1 LIHQYPPFGADLGTK
16 AMTPGARVAAAI
28 EILDMI
34 EDGQAVEKALTA
46 WARRS
51 RFAGSKDRAAVR
63 DYVFDTVRNWRSDAI
78 RGGNGTGRARI
89 VGRLR
94 EMGADI
100 DGLFNGVG
108 HAPEPL
114 TDEEKERGQAPTDQA
129 DVWNLPE
136 WVLPEFEASLGDGAA
151 DIAKLLQTRA
161 PITVRVNLSKCNV
174 SQAAADLAEIGIE
187 TYANP
192 ICVTALT
199 ITAGERKLRNS
210 PAYLE
215 GWVELQDASSQA
227 IVTDLPAADLVL
239 DYCAGGGGK
248 ALALA
253 AQDRQVI
260 AHDIN
265 FDRMNDLPARAERAG
280 ASIKLLATDM
290 IAPEAPFDLVLIDA
304 PCSGSGA
311 WRRSPEAKWALT
323 EERLVELSNIQDQIL
338 DETVQY
344 VSQNGTLIFATCSV
358 FQRENEDRVA
368 AFLARHTD
376 WCCSKE
382 TRLDVSEM
390 ADGFFSA
397 HLTRK

>member
-1 LIHQYPPFGADLGTK
+1 
-16 AMTPGARVAAAI
+16 MTPGARVAAAI

-34 EDGQAVEKALTA
+34 HDGQAVEKSLTA

-63 DYVFDTVRNWRSDAI
+63 DHVFDTVRNWRADAV
-78 RGGNGTGRARI
+78 RGGNGTGRGRMI
-89 VGRLR
+89 GRLR
-94 EMGADI
+94 ALNMDI
-100 DGLFNGVG
+100 DALFHGEG
-108 HAPEPL
+108 HSPEPL
-114 TDEEKERGQAPTDQA
+114 TDEEKVAGQGPTEQA
-129 DVWNLPE
+129 DVWNMPDWILPE
-136 WVLPEFEASLGDGAA
+136 LERSLGESAA
-151 DIAKLLQTRA
+151 DTAVMLQSRA
-161 PITVRVNLSKCNV
+161 PITLRVNLGKCNI

-187 TYANP
+187 TQANP
-192 ICVTALT
+192 VCSTALS

-227 IVTDLPAADLVL
+227 IVADLPEAEKIL

-253 AQDRQVI
+253 AQGRKVI

-265 FDRMNDLPARAERAG
+265 FDRMMDIPARAERAG
-280 ASIKLLATDM
+280 TSIKLLATDM
-290 IAPEAPFDLVLIDA
+290 IKAEGLFDLVLVDA

-311 WRRSPEAKWALT
+311 WRRSPEGKWALT
-323 EERLVELSNIQDQIL
+323 EERLAELTVVQDSIL

-344 VSQNGTLIFATCSV
+344 VSQGGTLVFGTCSV
-358 FQRENEDRVA
+358 FKCENEDRIS
-368 AFLARHTD
+368 AFLARHSG
-376 WCCSKE
+376 WKCVKQ

-390 ADGFFSA
+390 ADGFFAA
-397 HLTRK
+397 HLKRE

>member
-1 LIHQYPPFGADLGTK
+1 
-16 AMTPGARVAAAI
+16 MTPGARVAAAI

-34 EDGQAVEKALTA
+34 HDGQAVEKSLTA

-63 DYVFDTVRNWRSDAI
+63 DHVFDTVRNWRADAV
-78 RGGNGTGRARI
+78 RGGNGTGRGRMI
-89 VGRLR
+89 GRLR
-94 EMGADI
+94 ALNMDI
-100 DGLFNGVG
+100 DALFHGEG
-108 HAPEPL
+108 HSPEPL
-114 TDEEKERGQAPTDQA
+114 TDEEKVAGQGPTEQA
-129 DVWNLPE
+129 DVWNMPDWILPE
-136 WVLPEFEASLGDGAA
+136 LERSLGESAA
-151 DIAKLLQTRA
+151 DTAVMLQSRA
-161 PITVRVNLSKCNV
+161 PITLRVNLGKCNI

-187 TYANP
+187 TQANP
-192 ICVTALT
+192 VCSTALS

-227 IVTDLPAADLVL
+227 IVADLPEAEKIL

-253 AQDRQVI
+253 AQGRKVI

-265 FDRMNDLPARAERAG
+265 FDRMMDIPARAERAG
-280 ASIKLLATDM
+280 TSIKLLATDM
-290 IAPEAPFDLVLIDA
+290 IEAEGLFDLVLVDA

-311 WRRSPEAKWALT
+311 WRRSPEGKWALT
-323 EERLVELSNIQDQIL
+323 EERLAELTVVQDSIL

-344 VSQNGTLIFATCSV
+344 VSQGGTLVFGTCSV
-358 FQRENEDRVA
+358 FKCENEDRIS
-368 AFLARHTD
+368 AFLARHSG
-376 WCCSKE
+376 WKCVKQ

-390 ADGFFSA
+390 ADGFFVA
-397 HLTRK
+397 HLRRE

>member
-1 LIHQYPPFGADLGTK
+1 
-16 AMTPGARVAAAI
+16 MTPGARVAAAI

-34 EDGQAVEKALTA
+34 HDGQAVEKSLTA

-63 DYVFDTVRNWRSDAI
+63 DHVFDTVRNWRADAV
-78 RGGNGTGRARI
+78 RGGSGTGRGRMI
-89 VGRLR
+89 GRLR
-94 EMGADI
+94 ALDMDI
-100 DGLFNGVG
+100 DALFHGEG
-108 HAPEPL
+108 HSPEPL
-114 TDEEKERGQAPTDQA
+114 TDEEKVAGQGPTEQA
-129 DVWNLPE
+129 DVWNMPDWILPE
-136 WVLPEFEASLGDGAA
+136 LERSLGESAA
-151 DIAKLLQTRA
+151 DTAVMLQSRA
-161 PITVRVNLSKCNV
+161 PITLRVNLGECNL
-174 SQAAADLAEIGIE
+174 SQAAADLAEIGVE
-187 TYANP
+187 TQANP
-192 ICVTALT
+192 VCSTALT

-227 IVTDLPAADLVL
+227 IVADLPEAEQVL

-253 AQDRQVI
+253 AQGRKVI

-265 FDRMNDLPARAERAG
+265 FDRMMDIPARAERAG
-280 ASIKLLATDM
+280 TSIKLLATDM
-290 IAPEAPFDLVLIDA
+290 IEAEGLFDLVLVDA

-311 WRRSPEAKWALT
+311 WRRSPEGKWALT
-323 EERLVELSNIQDQIL
+323 EERLAELTVIQDSIL

-344 VSQNGTLIFATCSV
+344 VSQGGALIFGTCSV
-358 FQRENEDRVA
+358 FKCENEDRIS
-368 AFLARHTD
+368 AFLERHSG
-376 WCCSKE
+376 WKCVKQ

-390 ADGFFSA
+390 ADGFFVA

>member
-1 LIHQYPPFGADLGTK
+1 
-16 AMTPGARVAAAI
+16 MTPGARVAAAI

-34 EDGQAVEKALTA
+34 HDGQAVEKSLTA

-63 DYVFDTVRNWRSDAI
+63 DHVFDTVRNWRADAV
-78 RGGNGTGRARI
+78 RGGNGTGRGRMI
-89 VGRLR
+89 GRLR
-94 EMGADI
+94 ALNMDI
-100 DGLFNGVG
+100 DALFHGEG
-108 HAPEPL
+108 HSPEPL
-114 TDEEKERGQAPTDQA
+114 TDEEKVAGQGPTEQA
-129 DVWNLPE
+129 DVWNMPDWILPE
-136 WVLPEFEASLGDGAA
+136 LERSLGESAA
-151 DIAKLLQTRA
+151 DTAVMLQSRA
-161 PITVRVNLSKCNV
+161 PITLRVNLGKCNI

-187 TYANP
+187 TQANP
-192 ICVTALT
+192 VCSTALS

-227 IVTDLPAADLVL
+227 IVADLPEAEKIL

-253 AQDRQVI
+253 AQGRKVI

-265 FDRMNDLPARAERAG
+265 FDRMMDIPARAERAG
-280 ASIKLLATDM
+280 TSIKLLATDM
-290 IAPEAPFDLVLIDA
+290 IEAEGLFDLVLVDA

-311 WRRSPEAKWALT
+311 WRRSPEGKWALT
-323 EERLVELSNIQDQIL
+323 EERLAELTVVQDSIL

-344 VSQNGTLIFATCSV
+344 VSQGGTLVFGTCSV
-358 FQRENEDRVA
+358 FKCENEDRIS
-368 AFLARHTD
+368 AFLARHSG
-376 WCCSKE
+376 WKCVKQ

-390 ADGFFSA
+390 ADGFFAA
-397 HLTRK
+397 HLTRE

>member
-1 LIHQYPPFGADLGTK
+1 
-16 AMTPGARVAAAI
+16 MTPGARVAAAI

-34 EDGQAVEKALTA
+34 HDGQAVEKSLTA

-63 DYVFDTVRNWRSDAI
+63 DHVFDTVRNWRADAV
-78 RGGNGTGRARI
+78 RGGNGTGRGRMI
-89 VGRLR
+89 GRLR
-94 EMGADI
+94 ALNMDI
-100 DGLFNGVG
+100 DALFHGEG
-108 HAPEPL
+108 HSPEPL
-114 TDEEKERGQAPTDQA
+114 TDEEKVAGQGPTEQA
-129 DVWNLPE
+129 DVWNMPDWILPE
-136 WVLPEFEASLGDGAA
+136 LERSLGESAA
-151 DIAKLLQTRA
+151 DTAVMLQSRA
-161 PITVRVNLSKCNV
+161 PITLRVNLGKCNI

-187 TYANP
+187 TQANP
-192 ICVTALT
+192 VCSTALS

-227 IVTDLPAADLVL
+227 IVADLPEAEKIL

-253 AQDRQVI
+253 AQGRKVI

-265 FDRMNDLPARAERAG
+265 FDRMMDIPARAERAG
-280 ASIKLLATDM
+280 TSIKLLATDM
-290 IAPEAPFDLVLIDA
+290 IEAEGLFDLVLVDA

-311 WRRSPEAKWALT
+311 WRRSPEGKWALT
-323 EERLVELSNIQDQIL
+323 EERLAELTVVQDSIL

-344 VSQNGTLIFATCSV
+344 VSQGGTLVFGTCSV
-358 FQRENEDRVA
+358 FKCENEDRIS
-368 AFLARHTD
+368 AFLARHSG
-376 WCCSKE
+376 WKCVKQ

-390 ADGFFSA
+390 ADGFFAA
-397 HLTRK
+397 HLKRE